1 MSAPIFSQENDYVIA
16 RPSVIETLQFD
27 GTCELQDGK
36 RFSWV
41 MTKVILISTNLLRSV
56 YLKH

>member
-36 RFSWV
+36 RFS
-41 MTKVILISTNLLRSV
+41 
-56 YLKH
+56 